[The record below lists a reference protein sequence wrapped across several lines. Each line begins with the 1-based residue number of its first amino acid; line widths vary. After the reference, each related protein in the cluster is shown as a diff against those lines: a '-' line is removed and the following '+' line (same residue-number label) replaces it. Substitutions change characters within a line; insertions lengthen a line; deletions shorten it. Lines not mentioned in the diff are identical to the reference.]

1 MSIGNF
7 NTKNITQ
14 QTTIIWWVCF
24 ILAGSVGVGSFFC
37 PPMGEV
43 SKTSLE
49 LVAWFFG
56 FLALAVTREAIKEG
70 LGVRLKHGDTVV
82 EVADMDGKDNNE

>member
-24 ILAGSVGVGSFFC
+24 ILAGAVGVGSFFC

>member
-1 MSIGNF
+1 MSIGHF
-7 NTKNITQ
+7 DTKNITQ
-14 QTTIIWWVCF
+14 QTTIIWWVCL
-24 ILAGSVGVGSFFC
+24 ILAASVGVGSFFC

-43 SKTSLE
+43 SKTALE

-70 LGVRLKHGDTVV
+70 LGIRLKHGDTALEVV
-82 EVADMDGKDNNE
+82 DMDGTKND